1 MDFCREHER
10 AIALK
15 EKQLAIQQ
23 AKIEQVIS
31 FRRRKRREFDRLFG
45 SVFSVLVL
53 VTIAFVLGIFSTQ
66 LFLS

>member
-15 EKQLAIQQ
+15 EKQISLRQ
-23 AKIEQVIS
+23 AQIEQVIS

-53 VTIAFVLGIFSTQ
+53 VIAAFLLGSLCTH
-66 LFLS
+66 LL

>member
-10 AIALK
+10 AIAIR

-23 AKIEQVIS
+23 AKIEQIIS

-53 VTIAFVLGIFSTQ
+53 VVIAFVLGIFSTQ

>member
-10 AIALK
+10 AIALR

-45 SVFSVLVL
+45 SVFSVLIL
-53 VTIAFVLGIFSTQ
+53 VAIAFACGFLFHQ
-66 LFLS
+66 LF

>member
-15 EKQLAIQQ
+15 EKHLDIQQ
-23 AKIEQVIS
+23 AQIEQVIS

-45 SVFSVLVL
+45 SLFSVLIL
-53 VTIAFVLGIFSTQ
+53 MAISFIFGVIFTQ
-66 LFLS
+66 FLP